1 MSANEVKEYDEDEAI
16 KFIKNKIQN
25 SVKTKYSNDDIL
37 TVIDIVFDYY
47 DEQGFLDIDSDD
59 DEAMLSETDL
69 IGYVKNQLRKDS
81 DNEIDIDDVKHIV
94 LAELEYEETLGIY

>member
-16 KFIKNKIQN
+16 KFIKNKIQS
-25 SVKTKYSNDDIL
+25 SVKTKYSDDDIL
-37 TVIDIVFDYY
+37 TVIDLVFDYY
-47 DEQGFLDIDSDD
+47 DEQGFLDVDSDD